1 MLNEQPEFLIV
12 TGQSG
17 AGKTTAINCLEDIG
31 YFCIDNFPPTLITKL
46 AELCLHSEGKISKV
60 ALVIDIRGRDFFKNA
75 AAAIHELE
83 KMGIKCS
90 ILFLQA
96 SNEVIVRR
104 FKETRRRHP
113 LAQGGNIVEGINKER
128 LLLQEFKGM
137 ANKIIDTSALSGKTL
152 KEEILHNFL
161 GLENQRHMLVGIV
174 SFGYKYGMPLDAD
187 LVFDVRFLPN
197 PFYVP
202 ELRPLTGEEK
212 SVRDYALDNEIGHAF
227 LTKLLDMLEF
237 LVGPYAQE
245 GKTHLKIAIGCTG
258 GKHRSVAVA
267 QEIYQ
272 KLSQSGNYEVMIEHR
287 DKDIQVSEG

>member
-1 MLNEQPEFLIV
+1 MLNDQPEFLIV

-17 AGKTTAINCLEDIG
+17 AGKSTAINCLEDIG
-31 YFCIDNFPPTLITKL
+31 YFCIDNFPPNLITKL
-46 AELCLHSEGKISKV
+46 AELCLHSEGKINKV
-60 ALVIDIRGRDFFKNA
+60 ALVIDIRGRDFFANA
-75 AAAIHELE
+75 AAAIDDLG
-83 KMGIKCS
+83 KMGINCS

-96 SNEVIVRR
+96 SDEVLVRR

-113 LAQGGNIVEGINKER
+113 LAPGGNIVEGIDKER

-137 ANKIIDTSALSGKTL
+137 SNKIIDTSALSGRTL
-152 KEEILHNFL
+152 KEEIIHNFL
-161 GLENQRHMLVGIV
+161 GLERQRHMLVSIV
-174 SFGYKYGMPLDAD
+174 SFGYKYGVPLDAD
-187 LVFDVRFLPN
+187 LIFDVRFLPN

-212 SVRDYALDNEIGHAF
+212 SVRDYALENEIGREF
-227 LTKLLDMLEF
+227 MTKLLDMLEF

-267 QEIYQ
+267 QEIYL
-272 KLSQSGNYEVMIEHR
+272 KLGQSGSYEVLIEHR
-287 DKDIQVSEG
+287 DKDIQICEE